1 MIGCDLPENTVV
13 LGATPGGA
21 GEGRSVTAIFT
32 ASPGPLTP
40 PPRHYTEDSQQPEY
54 QHLLI
59 IFYPGT
65 QEDLGLCLEYFI

>member
-40 PPRHYTEDSQQPEY
+40 PPRHYTEDSQQPE
-54 QHLLI
+54 
-59 IFYPGT
+59 
-65 QEDLGLCLEYFI
+65 